1 MDQIELASLMKDTAQ
16 DAVENAKEQLGIELD
31 YSNESVMHID
41 RLISHY
47 LDNYQSQTLD
57 QKTIFTV
64 CHMFG
69 SYVGEV
75 FKRSAG
81 GHWVYDD
88 SDPDAPNVLLH
99 YQDKSFAFAGICY
112 ERLIKDSSVSVKKYF
127 DLALNFA
134 TH

>member
-1 MDQIELASLMKDTAQ
+1 MDQLELANLMKETSL
-16 DAVENAKEQLGIELD
+16 DAVANAREQLGIELD
-31 YSNESVMHID
+31 FSNESVAHID
-41 RLISHY
+41 VLITHY

-69 SYVGEV
+69 SYIGEV
-75 FKRSAG
+75 FKRAAG
-81 GHWVYDD
+81 GHWVYDN
-88 SDPDAPNVLLH
+88 SDPEAPNVLLH

-112 ERLIKDSSVSVKKYF
+112 ERLIKDSNVSVKKYF
-127 DLALNFA
+127 DLALESA